1 VKGRLPKLDKDTT
14 AIPFADI
21 KSTQASIKFN

>member
-1 VKGRLPKLDKDTT
+1 MKGRLAKLDKDLT

-21 KSTQASIKFN
+21 KSTQASVKFN